1 MVFINTKG
9 VFTGKPLPIEGQFS
23 CTNGLS
29 YRDYDGD
36 GKKDLLLSGNF
47 YPFRVQ
53 QGNSD
58 AYFGVLLSGNNKGDF
73 KTSIQNVPG
82 LYIPG
87 DERDMV
93 VVKGAEV
100 DIIVISNNNER
111 VQVLKPNK

>member
-1 MVFINTKG
+1 MIFINNKG
-9 VFTGKPLPIEGQFS
+9 MFTGKDLPIVAQFS
-23 CTNGLS
+23 CINGLS

-47 YPFRVQ
+47 YPWRVQ

-58 AYFGVLLSGNNKGDF
+58 ANFGVLLSGNNKGDF

-87 DERDMV
+87 DARDMV
-93 VVKGAEV
+93 VVKGASG
-100 DIIVISNNNER
+100 DRIVISKNNRR